1 MNILL
6 IGGAGSL
13 INNLIIK
20 LNKEGHRIYLLTGN
34 KSRQSSYQKVFER
47 YNFGYDSPCLN
58 EIFESVSPDLTIYM
72 GAFDT
77 NFTWTAET
85 QEKEAAR
92 YVSSLTNILM
102 AYARKKQSMF
112 VYLSSHEVYSGNYE
126 EDIIEQVPLSPDGV
140 RSMALAV
147 GENLCA
153 EYRTYQ
159 EKDII
164 TVRLDHLY
172 TIPKRKKDIDNICA
186 RFCLEAL
193 QNHSITIVENNR
205 FSVLYETDAVE
216 FIHRLVSAEKR
227 NSTVYNLASPQV
239 FSEYDIAKII
249 ADLLAEK
256 KEEIEII
263 TRPVDGQRRVL
274 SNRQYDSEF
283 GIPFYCDI
291 KTIIERMLDR
301 IRKKSASF
309 YRVEEEKLPFW
320 QRVSKKAVW
329 FLKAAVPYMENIVI
343 FCLAHL
349 LDKYY
354 VAGNLDMRV
363 DFFLIYVLLFAI
375 FYGQQQ
381 ALLAAV
387 LSVFSYGMS
396 CISVEN
402 GFELVIHSD
411 TYVWIAQ
418 LFSLGLVVGYMRDQL
433 SDIRKIN
440 AEEKEYLSDQ
450 LTDIQDIHTS
460 NVRVKDALETQII
473 NQSDSIGKIY
483 SITSALDQYSSEE
496 VLFYAAEILAKLM
509 KTKDVAI
516 YTVSNADYARL
527 FSYTSGQGKILGNSI
542 RYAEMGE
549 LSETLKAG
557 KVYIN
562 RQMDERYPLMANA
575 IFENDTMEMMI
586 FVWGLSWE
594 QMTLGQANLLTIISS
609 LIQNAVLRADR
620 YMEALEEKR
629 YVEGSALMVSDAF
642 AALAKAHMKASD
654 KGLTECTM
662 LKVLTPSEDQMAD
675 GKLLASKL
683 RLSDY
688 VGILPDGNMYVLL
701 SNTSKE
707 EAGYVIQRFAELGFE
722 TEIQEEKIV

>member
-20 LNKEGHRIYLLTGN
+20 FNKEGHRIYLLTGN
-34 KSRQSSYQKVFER
+34 KTRQGSYQKVFER

-58 EIFESVSPDLTIYM
+58 EIFESVSPDVTLYM

-77 NFTWTAET
+77 NFTWTEET
-85 QEKEAAR
+85 EEKEAAR
-92 YVSSLTNILM
+92 YISSLTNILM
-102 AYARKKQSMF
+102 AYARKKESMF
-112 VYLSSHEVYSGNYE
+112 VYLSSHEVYSGNYD
-126 EDIIEQVPLSPDGV
+126 EDIVEQVPLSPEGV
-140 RSMALAV
+140 RGMALAV
-147 GENLCA
+147 GENLCSD
-153 EYRTYQ
+153 YRTYQ
-159 EKDII
+159 EKNIV

-172 TIPKRKKDIDNICA
+172 SIPKRKKDIDNICA
-186 RFCLEAL
+186 RLCLEAL
-193 QNHSITIVENNR
+193 QNSSMTVIANNR

-216 FIHRLVSAEKR
+216 FIHRLVSAKKR
-227 NSTVYNLASPQV
+227 NSPVYNLASPQV
-239 FSEYDIAKII
+239 FSEQELAAII
-249 ADLLAEK
+249 AELAAQKE
-256 KEEIEII
+256 EEIEII
-263 TRPVDGQRRVL
+263 THPVDGQRRVL
-274 SNRQYDSEF
+274 SHRLYDSEF

-291 KTIIERMLDR
+291 RTIIERILER
-301 IRKKSASF
+301 IRKKSTAF
-309 YRVEEEKLPFW
+309 YRTEKEKLPFW
-320 QRVSKKAVW
+320 KRVTQKTIW
-329 FLKAAVPYMENIVI
+329 FLKSAVPYIENLVV

-387 LSVFSYGMS
+387 LSIFSYGMS
-396 CISVEN
+396 CISMEN

-418 LFSLGLVVGYMRDQL
+418 LFSLGLIVGYMRDQL
-433 SDIRKIN
+433 TDIRKIN

-483 SITSALDQYSSEE
+483 SITSALDQYSAEE

-527 FSYTSGQGKILGNSI
+527 FSYTSGQGKVLGNSI

-549 LSETLKAG
+549 LSETLKEG

-575 IFENDTMEMMI
+575 IFENDTMEMLI

-629 YVEGSALMVSDAF
+629 YVEGASLMVSDAF
-642 AALAKAHMKASD
+642 ITLAQAHMKASD

-662 LKVLTPSEDQMAD
+662 LKVLTTSEDKMAD

-701 SNTSKE
+701 SNTSRT
-707 EAGYVIQRFAELGFE
+707 EADHVIRRFAEIGFE

>member
-6 IGGAGSL
+6 VGGAGSL

-20 LNKEGHRIYLLTGN
+20 FNKEGHRIYLLTGN
-34 KSRQSSYQKVFER
+34 KTRQGSYQKVFER

-58 EIFESVSPDLTIYM
+58 EIFESVSPDLTVYM

-77 NFTWTAET
+77 NFVWTE
-85 QEKEAAR
+85 EEEDKEAAR
-92 YVSSLTNILM
+92 YVASLTNILM
-102 AYARKKQSMF
+102 GYAKRKNGSF
-112 VYLSSHEVYSGNYE
+112 VYLSSHEVYSGHYDK
-126 EDIIEQVPLSPDGV
+126 DITEQEPLTPDTV

-147 GENLCA
+147 GENLCE
-153 EYRTYQ
+153 EYRTYKG
-159 EKDII
+159 KDII
-164 TVRLDHLY
+164 TIRLDHLY
-172 TIPKRKKDIDNICA
+172 SITKRKKDINNICA
-186 RFCLEAL
+186 RLCLEAL
-193 QNHSITIVENNR
+193 QKRSMTIVEKNS
-205 FSVLYETDAVE
+205 FSMIYETDAVE
-216 FIHRLVSAEKR
+216 YIHRLASAEKH
-227 NSTVYNLASPQV
+227 NHAVYNLSSPQEI
-239 FSEYDIAKII
+239 SEYE
-249 ADLLAEK
+249 LAQMISKAAVKED
-256 KEEIEII
+256 EEIEINL
-263 TRPVDGQRRVL
+263 RPVEGQRRVL
-274 SNRQYDSEF
+274 SNRLYDSEF
-283 GIPFYCDI
+283 GIPFCCDI
-291 KTIIERMLDR
+291 KVIIERIIDR
-301 IRKKSASF
+301 IKKKSSSF
-309 YRVEEEKLPFW
+309 YRDDKEKIPLWKRIVEKT
-320 QRVSKKAVW
+320 AW
-329 FLKAAVPYMENIVI
+329 FLKSAVPYVENIIV

-349 LDKYY
+349 LDKYF
-354 VAGNLDMRV
+354 VAGNLDMRI

-381 ALLAAV
+381 ALLAAI
-387 LSVFSYGMS
+387 LSIFSYGMS
-396 CISVEN
+396 CVSMEN
-402 GFELVIHSD
+402 GFELIVHAD

-418 LFSLGLVVGYMRDQL
+418 LFSLGLLVGYMRDQL
-433 SDIRKIN
+433 TDIHKEN
-440 AEEKEYLSDQ
+440 EEEKEYLSDQ

-483 SITSALDQYSSEE
+483 SITSALDQYSAEE

-509 KTKDVAI
+509 RTKDIAI

-527 FSYTSGQGKILGNSI
+527 FSYTSGQGKVLGNSI

-549 LSETLKAG
+549 LSETIKEG

-575 IFENDTMEMMI
+575 IFENDKMEMII

-642 AALAKAHMKASD
+642 ITLAQAHMKASD

-662 LKVLTPSEDQMAD
+662 LKVLTNTGDQMAD

-701 SNTSKE
+701 SNTSKK
-707 EAGYVIQRFAELGFE
+707 EAEFVIRRFADLGYE